1 MIKWQNIC
9 KNSILSFDSWGV
21 MDAGPFLKTLVA
33 LDLKSRNERKS
44 QPHCYLCLYIYN
56 NTACLYLPLSLSLFL
71 QLLLEFNKV
80 PPNVAIILHRAQN
93 GSFVMSGHSIISGRS
108 RTSSAKTHPSPP
120 SSLKTACSMGLPW
133 IIIIPNKPAKFHTL
147 Q

>member
-9 KNSILSFDSWGV
+9 NNSILSFDSWGV

-33 LDLKSRNERKS
+33 LNLKSRNERKS
-44 QPHCYLCLYIYN
+44 QPHCYLCLYIYIYN

-93 GSFVMSGHSIISGRS
+93 GSFVMSGHSII
-108 RTSSAKTHPSPP
+108 
-120 SSLKTACSMGLPW
+120 CSMGLPW